1 MKPFFSG
8 LILLLASSAPSPAA
22 DLTVVVT
29 GLRSETGIVRV
40 ALFDSEPGFPI
51 DTSRAVALQQ
61 MDLSV
66 TPTNHPRAVV
76 FKNLPEKTYAV
87 SVFHDEDSDG
97 KLKTNWLG
105 MPREG
110 VGSSNN
116 AKGRIGPPRF
126 AAAAFPLAGNLWIVV
141 AVTYFWSLTA
151 N

>member
-1 MKPFFSG
+1 MKPFFSW
-8 LILLLASSAPSPAA
+8 LILLLAFSVTSPAA

-29 GLRSETGIVRV
+29 GLRSETGMVRV
-40 ALFDSEPGFPI
+40 ALFDSEPGFPL

-61 MDLSV
+61 MDLAM
-66 TPTNHPRAVV
+66 TPTNHSRTVV

-87 SVFHDEDSDG
+87 SVFHDADSDG

-116 AKGRIGPPRF
+116 AKGRMGPPRY
-126 AAAAFPLAGNLWIVV
+126 AVAAFPLAGNLRIVIVV
-141 AVTYFWSLTA
+141 TYY
-151 N
+151 

>member
-1 MKPFFSG
+1 MKPFFSW
-8 LILLLASSAPSPAA
+8 LILLLTFPVTSPAA

-29 GLRSETGIVRV
+29 GLISETGIVRV
-40 ALFDSEPGFPI
+40 ALFDSEPGFPL
-51 DTSRAVALQQ
+51 DTSRAVTLQQ
-61 MDLSV
+61 MDLAM
-66 TPTNHPRAVV
+66 TTTNHSRTVV

-116 AKGRIGPPRF
+116 AKGWMGPPRF
-126 AAAAFPLAGNLWIVV
+126 AAAAFPLSGNLRIVV
-141 AVTYFWSLTA
+141 VVTYY
-151 N
+151 